1 MMRLLFKAGILG
13 LTLVATYLFF
23 VDRLSHQQVDDYYYK
38 FTQEAGGLILGISRA
53 HDGIVP
59 NILEEQLSSKNMDG
73 PIVNFAF
80 TKNQSPYGEVYL
92 EAIKKK
98 LKKEVHNG
106 GVFVLSVNPGVFME
120 KPHVK
125 DEDIY
130 KMDKKMLIGKV
141 SNFNSM
147 PNYDYIINCYSKS
160 LYNVFTTI
168 EYDNRVVHSNG
179 WMEVN
184 YGNKDRVIFDEDIK
198 KMKEHIMV
206 GYHMFKNTQEASA
219 YRFRYFVET
228 IKYLKNRG
236 VVVLVRIPADSDI
249 IDYETKSWD
258 DFDIKI
264 DSIAREYQVPY
275 LDYSKET
282 EFKTYDGAH
291 LLSDSA
297 KKFTEELGRDI
308 LLYMDGGISE

>member
-1 MMRLLFKAGILG
+1 MKGFLFKTGILG
-13 LTLVATYLFF
+13 LTLIVTYLFF
-23 VDRLSHQQVDDYYYK
+23 VDRLSYKQVDDYYYK

-59 NILEEQLSSKNMDG
+59 DILEGQLSSKNLEG

-98 LKKEVHNG
+98 LRKETHGG

-120 KPHVK
+120 KPHLK
-125 DEDIY
+125 DEDVY

-141 SNFNSM
+141 NNFNSM

-184 YGNKDRVIFDEDIK
+184 YGNKDRVVFDKDIK
-198 KMKEHIMV
+198 KKKDHIMV
-206 GYHMFKNTQEASA
+206 GYHMFKNTQEVSE
-219 YRFRYFVET
+219 YRFRYFIET
-228 IKYLKNRG
+228 IKYLKTRG
-236 VVVLVRIPADSDI
+236 VVVLARIPADPDI
-249 IDYETKSWD
+249 IDFETKSWG
-258 DFDIKI
+258 DFDFKM
-264 DSIAREYQVPY
+264 DSVAKEYQVPY
-275 LDYSKET
+275 LNYSRET
-282 EFKTYDGAH
+282 GFKTYDGAH
-291 LLSDSA
+291 LFADSA
-297 KKFTEELGRDI
+297 KRFTERLGEDI
-308 LLYMDGGISE
+308 LDYMNN